1 MPNAAHALNN
11 IIKLYCMNITDDN
24 DNDSFITPAEK
35 AMLDEAMHIDPLSQ
49 DEINLKH
56 SGLDNRDEDGDN
68 LNEMSVADY
77 VSGED
82 LDIPGSEEDDEDE
95 IIGEEDEENNGYSQA
110 DTE

>member
-1 MPNAAHALNN
+1 
-11 IIKLYCMNITDDN
+11 MNITDDN

-35 AMLDEAMHIDPLSQ
+35 AMLDEAMHTDALSQ

-56 SGLDNRDEDGDN
+56 SSLDNTDEDGDT
-68 LNEMSVADY
+68 LNEMSVTDD
-77 VSGED
+77 VTGED

-110 DTE
+110 DTD

>member
-1 MPNAAHALNN
+1 
-11 IIKLYCMNITDDN
+11 MNITHDN
-24 DNDSFITPAEK
+24 DNDSFITPTEK
-35 AMLDEAMHIDPLSQ
+35 AMLDEAMHNNPLSQ

-56 SGLDNRDEDGDN
+56 SSLDNTDEDGDT
-68 LNEMSVADY
+68 LNEMSVADD
-77 VSGED
+77 VTGED

>member
-1 MPNAAHALNN
+1 
-11 IIKLYCMNITDDN
+11 MNIKDDN

-35 AMLDEAMHIDPLSQ
+35 AMLDEAMHTDALSQ

-56 SGLDNRDEDGDN
+56 SSLDNTDEDGDT
-68 LNEMSVADY
+68 LNEMSVADD
-77 VSGED
+77 VTGED

>member
-1 MPNAAHALNN
+1 
-11 IIKLYCMNITDDN
+11 MNIKDDN

-35 AMLDEAMHIDPLSQ
+35 AMLDEAMHTDALSQ

-56 SGLDNRDEDGDN
+56 SSLDNTDEDGDT
-68 LNEMSVADY
+68 LNEMSVTDD
-77 VSGED
+77 VTGED

-110 DTE
+110 DTD

>member
-1 MPNAAHALNN
+1 
-11 IIKLYCMNITDDN
+11 MNIKDDNDN

-35 AMLDEAMHIDPLSQ
+35 AMLDDAMHTDPLSQ

-56 SGLDNRDEDGDN
+56 SSLDNKDEDGDT
-68 LNEMSVADY
+68 LNEMSVAEDN
-77 VSGED
+77 SGED
-82 LDIPGSEEDDEDE
+82 LDIPGAEDDDEDE